1 MLSVCIA
8 SSEDAF
14 VTACRDVIDELS
26 RSQREHL
33 RCVSTDASSEAN
45 IYLWDEQSGSEMPQ
59 QMSEPGRA
67 ANIVVVSKLRL
78 PLIRSKLPHTGFH
91 FLHSPS
97 TKAGL
102 RIVIASAISRWGRRR
117 PGKLRQTDFDRD
129 QLLQQLLAANARLQ
143 EHDRNRSNLLMRL
156 VHDLRSPLMA
166 AQGYSGLLLSGAV
179 GHVNTEQHRIIEK
192 IQKSLNKLAGLAG
205 AIADLSA
212 DAMASGPASAVSNE
226 LETCTKEA
234 VSLSRPF
241 AKQKQISVKI
251 SLEPPRGPIYCD
263 SSQMRHALINLLDN
277 SCKFTPKHGSIEIRG
292 YSISTGAMHVAG
304 VAGRSAGYRI
314 DVTDSGP
321 SIPFERAGNI
331 FDEDAAYTG
340 STDRAGAG
348 LGLAMCRMIISAHN
362 GRIWATP
369 GGPGAKFSFV
379 LPYVQPSDSY

>member
-8 SSEDAF
+8 SSEGAF
-14 VTACRDVIDELS
+14 VVACRDVIDELS
-26 RSQREHL
+26 RSQHETL
-33 RCVSTDASSEAN
+33 QCVSAEASSEASV
-45 IYLWDEQSGSEMPQ
+45 YLWDEQSGAEMPQ

-78 PLIRSKLPHTGFH
+78 PLIRSKLPHNEFH
-91 FLHSPS
+91 FLQSPA

-102 RIVIASAISRWGRRR
+102 RIVIASALSRLGRRR
-117 PGKLRQTDFDRD
+117 GKLRQTAFDRD
-129 QLLQQLLAANARLQ
+129 QLLQQLLEANARLQ
-143 EHDRNRSNLLMRL
+143 EHERNRSNLLMRL

-192 IQKSLNKLAGLAG
+192 IQKGLDKLAGLAG
-205 AIADLSA
+205 TIADLSA
-212 DAMASGPASAVSNE
+212 DATLSGSASAVSNE

-234 VSLSRPF
+234 VSASRPF

-251 SLEPPRGPIYCD
+251 SLEPPRGAIYCD

-292 YSISTGAMHVAG
+292 YSISTAEMHEAG
-304 VAGRSAGYRI
+304 VAGRAAGYRI
-314 DVTDSGP
+314 DVIDSGP
-321 SIPFERAGNI
+321 SIPFERAENI

-379 LPYVQPSDSY
+379 LPYVQSGDSY